1 MSYAAGGTIQ
11 ANDYNN
17 LAWGGNSS
25 NVYNS
30 TITNTAQV
38 WGVGFGHRGYGQTT
52 SQIAAVAIGNDVT
65 ATQWAGLIY
74 TINNAL
80 GHQSGAG
87 GQLASGSN
95 IGVTAGATIQY
106 FANVA
111 TAVGTINTNSN
122 TAATTGAT
130 ITGASFAA
138 SITGGPTSFTNI
150 FTRQIRFWGGPDAAR
165 YFFNAGGQIKWVITS
180 ATNNNSTLTSADL
193 VTQWGTYQAGGTL
206 FNSSSTPRT
215 GSGGTVNTANTS
227 LGFWQAGT
235 VTTTISQIT
244 SANYRYEYNQDFTN
258 VRVRTDGVAGSNG
271 ANGGNLFI
279 DFGSS
284 KTATVPGLND
294 AVNVTVNHRIDIV
307 LPESTFLANT
317 WGIIGV
323 S

>member
-1 MSYAAGGTIQ
+1 MSYTAGGTIQ

-17 LAWGGNSS
+17 LAWGGNTSD
-25 NVYNS
+25 VYNS
-30 TITNTAQV
+30 SITNTAQV
-38 WGVGFGHRGYGQTT
+38 WGTGFGHRGYGQTT
-52 SQIAAVAIGNDVT
+52 SQIAAVAAAGFVT

-74 TINNAL
+74 TVNAAL
-80 GHQSGAG
+80 GHQAGVG

-95 IGVTAGATIQY
+95 IGVIAGATIAA

-130 ITGASFAA
+130 ITGASFAQG
-138 SITGGPTSFTNI
+138 ITGGATSFTNI
-150 FTRQIRFWGGPDAAR
+150 FTRQIRFWGGPNAAR

-180 ATNNNSTLTSADL
+180 TTNNNGTLTSADL
-193 VTQWGTYQAGGTL
+193 VTQWSTYQVGGTL
-206 FNSSSTPRT
+206 FTSSATPRT
-215 GSGGTVNTANTS
+215 GAGGTVNTANTS

-271 ANGGNLFI
+271 ANGGNLFL
-279 DFGSS
+279 DFGTS
-284 KTATVPGLND
+284 KTSTFAGTND
-294 AVNVTVNHRIDIV
+294 DVNVTVNHRIDIV

>member
-1 MSYAAGGTIQ
+1 MSYASGGLIQ

-17 LAWGGNSS
+17 LAWGGNTSD
-25 NVYNS
+25 VYNS
-30 TITNTAQV
+30 SITNTAQV
-38 WGVGFGHRGYGQTT
+38 WGVGFGYRGYGQTT
-52 SQIAAVAIGNDVT
+52 SQIAAVSVNGTVT
-65 ATQWAGLIY
+65 ATQWAGLVY
-74 TINNAL
+74 TINAAL
-80 GHQSGAG
+80 GHQAGAA

-95 IGVTAGATIQY
+95 IGITAGATIAA

-111 TAVGTINTNSN
+111 TAVGTINTDSN
-122 TAATTGAT
+122 TAATNGST
-130 ITGASFAA
+130 ITGATFSPVISGSNTTFE
-138 SITGGPTSFTNI
+138 TI

-165 YFFNAGGQIKWVITS
+165 YFFNAGGRINWVITS
-180 ATNNNSTLTSADL
+180 VTNNNGTLTSADL

-206 FNSSSTPRT
+206 FNASSTPRT

-235 VTTTISQIT
+235 LTSTISQIT
-244 SANYRYEYNQDFTN
+244 SANYRYEYNSDYTN

-271 ANGGNLFI
+271 ANGGNLFL
-279 DFGSS
+279 DFGTYKLS
-284 KTATVPGLND
+284 TYAGLND
-294 AVNVTVNHRIDIV
+294 DVNVTVNHRIDIV

>member
-17 LAWGGNSS
+17 LAWGGNTS

-30 TITNTAQV
+30 SITNTAQV
-38 WGVGFGHRGYGQTT
+38 WGVGYGYRGYGQTT
-52 SQIAAVAIGNDVT
+52 SQIAAVAAGGTVT

-87 GQLASGSN
+87 GQLASGTN
-95 IGVTAGATIQY
+95 IGTVAGATITY

-111 TAVGTINTNSN
+111 TAVGTINTNAN
-122 TAATTGAT
+122 TAATTGST
-130 ITGASFAA
+130 ITGAGFAA
-138 SITGGPTSFTNI
+138 SITGTNVTFTNQ

-180 ATNNNSTLTSADL
+180 ATNNDSTLRSADL
-193 VTQWGTYQAGGTL
+193 VTQWATYQAGGTI
-206 FNSSSTPRT
+206 FTASATPRT
-215 GSGGTVNTANTS
+215 GTGGTFSGNTS
-227 LGFWQAGT
+227 QGYWQSGT
-235 VTTTISQIT
+235 LMREVSKVTST
-244 SANYRYEYNQDFTN
+244 NYRYEYNQDYTN
-258 VRVRTDGVAGSNG
+258 VCIRTDGVAGSNG
-271 ANGGNLFI
+271 SNGGNVYL
-279 DFGSS
+279 DFYSYMFS
-284 KTATVPGLND
+284 TFSGLND
-294 AVNVTVNHRIDIV
+294 TVNVTVNHRIDIV
-307 LPESTFLANT
+307 QPEGTFLANT

>member
-38 WGVGFGHRGYGQTT
+38 WGVGFGYRGYGQTT
-52 SQIAAVAIGNDVT
+52 SQIAAVSTGNDVT

-74 TINNAL
+74 TINTAL

-95 IGVTAGATIQY
+95 IGVTAGATIAA

-130 ITGASFAA
+130 ITGAGFAA
-138 SITGGPTSFTNI
+138 SVTGGTGTFENI
-150 FTRQIRFWGGPDAAR
+150 FTRQIRFWGGPDAVR
-165 YFFNAGGQIKWVITS
+165 YFFNSGGQIKWVITS
-180 ATNNNSTLTSADL
+180 TTNNNSTLRSADL
-193 VTQWGTYQAGGTL
+193 VTQWSTYQVGGTL
-206 FNSSSTPRT
+206 FTSSATPRT
-215 GSGGTVNTANTS
+215 GAGGTVTTANTS
-227 LGFWQAGT
+227 LGYWGAGT
-235 VTTTISQIT
+235 LTSTISQIT
-244 SANYRYEYNQDFTN
+244 SSNYRYEYNQDYTN
-258 VRVRTDGVAGSNG
+258 VRVRTGGVIGSNG
-271 ANGGNLFI
+271 DNGANVFL
-279 DFGSS
+279 DFGSRMFS
-284 KTATVPGLND
+284 TFAGAND
-294 AVNVTVNHRIDIV
+294 DVNVTVNHRIDIV

>member
-1 MSYAAGGTIQ
+1 MSYAVGGTIQ

-17 LAWGGNSS
+17 LTWGGNSS

-38 WGVGFGHRGYGQTT
+38 WGVGFGYRGYGQGT
-52 SQIAAVAIGNDVT
+52 SQIAVVAVNNIVT

-87 GQLASGSN
+87 ARLASGSN
-95 IGVTAGATIQY
+95 IGVTAGALIQY

-111 TAVGTINTNSN
+111 SSVTSINTNAN

-130 ITGASFAA
+130 VTGATFSPI
-138 SITGGPTSFTNI
+138 ITGGPTSFANI
-150 FTRQIRFWGGPDAAR
+150 FSRHIRFWGGPDAAR

-180 ATNNNSTLTSADL
+180 ATNNNGTLTSADL

-206 FNSSSTPRT
+206 FNSSATPRT
-215 GSGGTVNTANTS
+215 GTGGTVNTANTS

-235 VTTTISQIT
+235 LTTTISQIT
-244 SANYRYEYNQDFTN
+244 SANYRYEYNLDFTN
-258 VRVRTDGVAGSNG
+258 VRVRTDGVAGTNG

-279 DFGSS
+279 DFGTS

-294 AVNVTVNHRIDIV
+294 AVDVTVNHRIDIV

-323 S
+323 T

>member
-1 MSYAAGGTIQ
+1 MAYTSGGLIQ
-11 ANDYNN
+11 AQDYNFLSWQAN
-17 LAWGGNSS
+17 TATYNNGNC
-25 NVYNS
+25 
-30 TITNTAQV
+30 IAQV
-38 WGVGFGHRGYGQTT
+38 WGTGFGYRGYGQTT
-52 SQIAAVAIGNDVT
+52 TQINPVSAGSTVT
-65 ATQWAGLIY
+65 ATQWAGLVF
-74 TINNAL
+74 TVNNTL
-80 GHQSGAG
+80 GHQSGIA

-95 IGVTAGATIQY
+95 IGITAGATIAA
-106 FANVA
+106 FANVV

-122 TAATTGAT
+122 AAATTGAT

-138 SITGGPTSFTNI
+138 SISGGPTSFTNI

-165 YFFNAGGQIKWVITS
+165 YFFNAGGRINWVITS
-180 ATNNNSTLTSADL
+180 TTNNNSTLTSADL
-193 VTQWGTYQAGGTL
+193 VTQWSTYQVSGTIR
-206 FNSSSTPRT
+206 NANATPRT
-215 GSGGTVNTANTS
+215 GTGGTVATANTS

-271 ANGGNLFI
+271 ANGGNLFL
-279 DFGSS
+279 DFGTS
-284 KTATVPGLND
+284 KTATVPGTND
-294 AVNVTVNHRIDIV
+294 QVNVTVNHRIDIV

>member
-1 MSYAAGGTIQ
+1 MSYASGGLIQ

-38 WGVGFGHRGYGQTT
+38 WGQGFGHRGYGQTT
-52 SQIAAVAIGNDVT
+52 SQIAAVTASATVT

-80 GHQSGAG
+80 GHQSGIA

-95 IGVTAGATIQY
+95 IGVTAGATIAA

-122 TAATTGAT
+122 AASTTGAT

-180 ATNNNSTLTSADL
+180 TTNNNSTLTSADL
-193 VTQWGTYQAGGTL
+193 VTQWSSYQVGGTL
-206 FNSSSTPRT
+206 FNASSTPRT
-215 GSGGTVNTANTS
+215 GTGGTVNTANTS

-235 VTTTISQIT
+235 VTTTINQIT

-258 VRVRTDGVAGSNG
+258 VRVRTDGVAGSTG

-279 DFGSS
+279 DFGTS
-284 KTATVPGLND
+284 KTNSFPGLD
-294 AVNVTVNHRIDIV
+294 DDVNVTVNHRIDIV